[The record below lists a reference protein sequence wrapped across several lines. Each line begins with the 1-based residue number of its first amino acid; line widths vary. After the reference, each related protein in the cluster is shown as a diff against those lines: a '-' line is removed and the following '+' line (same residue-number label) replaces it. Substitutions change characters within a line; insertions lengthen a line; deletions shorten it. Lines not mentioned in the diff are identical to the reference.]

1 MWFGFQQFTLMAWFF
16 HKTSQ
21 KQRMPFLVKLC
32 EKNMPDFQRFFILMS
47 KSLAPPS
54 SPNSFDSMRLRML
67 LMLLA
72 EMWVR

>member
-1 MWFGFQQFTLMAWFF
+1 
-16 HKTSQ
+16 
-21 KQRMPFLVKLC
+21 MPFFVKSC
-32 EKNMPDFQRFFILMS
+32 EKDTPNFQRLFILMS

-72 EMWVR
+72 EIWVR

>member
-1 MWFGFQQFTLMAWFF
+1 MCIGFQPFMSMKQIF

-21 KQRMPFLVKLC
+21 KRFSLALVKLC

>member
-1 MWFGFQQFTLMAWFF
+1 MCIGFQPFMSMKQIF
-16 HKTSQ
+16 HKISQ
-21 KQRMPFLVKLC
+21 KRFSLALVKLC